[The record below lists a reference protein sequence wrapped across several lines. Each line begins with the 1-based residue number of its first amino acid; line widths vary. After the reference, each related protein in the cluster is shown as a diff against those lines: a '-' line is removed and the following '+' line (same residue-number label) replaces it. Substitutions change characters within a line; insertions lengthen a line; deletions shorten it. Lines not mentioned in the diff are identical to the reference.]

1 MWEFNGT
8 KRPTFAEQPKEFQES
23 VWDYPR
29 PPIAEKVAKHILVK
43 LDSLV
48 VAETN
53 EAIRILETASPPS
66 YYLPPNAINIAL
78 IDCKES
84 SFCEWKGKATYLGID
99 NVNTAPIGWVYRNP
113 SVHFSSIQDYI
124 GFYPGRIECFLDAER
139 VRPQP
144 GIFYGGWVTDT
155 LAGPFKGEPGTGWW

>member
-8 KRPTFAEQPKEFQES
+8 KRPTFAEQPREFQES

-84 SFCEWKGKATYLGID
+84 SF
-99 NVNTAPIGWVYRNP
+99 VV
-113 SVHFSSIQDYI
+113 
-124 GFYPGRIECFLDAER
+124 ER
-139 VRPQP
+139 
-144 GIFYGGWVTDT
+144 
-155 LAGPFKGEPGTGWW
+155 